1 MPARDYSIPQGPRP
15 SFTRSD
21 PKHPSVLSRGMSGQ
35 RKMRL
40 QVQTDLYSDL
50 DCNPQHKLIP
60 CSAVYELEDRLKPSI
75 SSF

>member
-15 SFTRSD
+15 SFTRPGS
-21 PKHPSVLSRGMSGQ
+21 KQTSVLSSCISSSR
-35 RKMRL
+35 RMRM
-40 QVQTDLYSDL
+40 QAQTDLYIDL

-60 CSAVYELEDRLKPSI
+60 CSTVYELEDRSKPSI

>member
-15 SFTRSD
+15 SFARSD
-21 PKHPSVLSRGMSGQ
+21 LKQTSVLSSCMSGR

-40 QVQTDLYSDL
+40 QVQTDLYIDL

-60 CSAVYELEDRLKPSI
+60 CSAVYELEDRSKPSV